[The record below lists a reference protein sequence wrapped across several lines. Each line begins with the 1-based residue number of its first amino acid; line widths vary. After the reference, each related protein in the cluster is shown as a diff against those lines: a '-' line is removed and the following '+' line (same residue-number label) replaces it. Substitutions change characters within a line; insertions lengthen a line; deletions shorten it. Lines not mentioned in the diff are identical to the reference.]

1 MLVRREFIG
10 IARNPSLVINPLMFL
25 LIAITIF
32 AITLKPI
39 LGDMGRAAGGLI
51 WVLVL
56 LSSLTSLDSLFRK
69 DYDNGTLEQLL
80 LGEVNPF
87 FLVLMKCLTHWC
99 SSGLVM
105 VIVAPVIAMSLG
117 LSQDMYGSLVLCL
130 LVGTP
135 AISLIGLVGAALT
148 VALGRGGALL
158 SLLILP
164 IMFPV
169 VIFGGG
175 SIDSLVM
182 SGEFGGGLIWLFAT
196 SMLALGVAPIATL
209 FALRLSIEI

>member
-1 MLVRREFIG
+1 
-10 IARNPSLVINPLMFL
+10 MFL
-25 LIAITIF
+25 LIAVTIF
-32 AITLKPI
+32 ALTLKPI

-80 LGEVNPF
+80 LAEINPF
-87 FLVLMKCLTHWC
+87 FLVLVKCFIHWC

-117 LSQDMYGSLVLCL
+117 LSQDLYGSLVLCL

-135 AISLIGLVGAALT
+135 AISLIGLVGSALT

-175 SIDSLVM
+175 CIDSLVT
-182 SGEFGGGLIWLFAT
+182 SGVFGGGLIWLFAT

>member
-25 LIAITIF
+25 LMAVTIF

-80 LGEVNPF
+80 PVSYTH
-87 FLVLMKCLTHWC
+87 LT
-99 SSGLVM
+99 LPTKR
-105 VIVAPVIAMSLG
+105 IV
-117 LSQDMYGSLVLCL
+117 
-130 LVGTP
+130 
-135 AISLIGLVGAALT
+135 
-148 VALGRGGALL
+148 
-158 SLLILP
+158 
-164 IMFPV
+164 
-169 VIFGGG
+169 
-175 SIDSLVM
+175 
-182 SGEFGGGLIWLFAT
+182 
-196 SMLALGVAPIATL
+196 
-209 FALRLSIEI
+209 

>member
-1 MLVRREFIG
+1 
-10 IARNPSLVINPLMFL
+10 MFL
-25 LIAITIF
+25 LIAVTIF

-80 LGEVNPF
+80 LAEINPF
-87 FLVLMKCLTHWC
+87 FLVLVKCFIHWC

-117 LSQDMYGSLVLCL
+117 LSQDLYGSLVLCL

-135 AISLIGLVGAALT
+135 AISLIGLVGSALT

-175 SIDSLVM
+175 CIDSLVT
-182 SGEFGGGLIWLFAT
+182 SGVFGGGLIWLFAT

>member
-1 MLVRREFIG
+1 MLVRRELIG

-25 LIAITIF
+25 LIAVTIF

-80 LGEVNPF
+80 LGEGNPF
-87 FLVLMKCLTHWC
+87 FLVLMKCFTHWC

-117 LSQDMYGSLVLCL
+117 LSQDLYGSLVLCL

-135 AISLIGLVGAALT
+135 AISLIGLVG
-148 VALGRGGALL
+148 L
-158 SLLILP
+158 SLIH
-164 IMFPV
+164 I
-169 VIFGGG
+169 
-175 SIDSLVM
+175 
-182 SGEFGGGLIWLFAT
+182 
-196 SMLALGVAPIATL
+196 
-209 FALRLSIEI
+209 

>member
-1 MLVRREFIG
+1 
-10 IARNPSLVINPLMFL
+10 MF
-25 LIAITIF
+25 
-32 AITLKPI
+32 
-39 LGDMGRAAGGLI
+39 
-51 WVLVL
+51 
-56 LSSLTSLDSLFRK
+56 SK

-87 FLVLMKCLTHWC
+87 FLVLMKCFTHWC

-117 LSQDMYGSLVLCL
+117 LSQDLYGSLVLCL